1 MPLSAKEL
9 YLPTKDITAFEE
21 KVRFF
26 SAKGTIVLY
35 EKYYRF
41 TEKVLSFYMKI
52 YPKGPKNGRTV
63 QMNCESVNSDF

>member
-1 MPLSAKEL
+1 MDL
-9 YLPTKDITAFEE
+9 
-21 KVRFF
+21 F
-26 SAKGTIVLY
+26 S

-41 TEKVLSFYMKI
+41 KRKVLSFFVKI